1 MTMKK
6 IQTCFRLPFLVLGLL
21 SGFLVSCHDQLKEEV
36 FSFVGATNYWKT
48 EADATAGVLG
58 AYESFLSSD
67 YFGRFYF
74 ELTEM
79 PADFTTINRNDT
91 YQQLDRWDLLAN
103 HPFILQCWNIMYQQI
118 SRANGV
124 IQNVPN
130 ITMDA
135 TKQKSI
141 IAEAKFIR
149 AFDFFNIVR
158 LWGAAPMPLKV
169 VEGVSTNQLPR
180 SSVDSLYLQIEKDL
194 KEAEVDLPVTRTG
207 AEVGRVTSGAA
218 KTLLAWVYLT
228 QKKWTLAS
236 AKAQEVIASNQ
247 YRLLPKFDDVFSVS
261 NKNNAETIFSIQFD
275 GTTRG
280 HALSSYS
287 NFGGTNNP
295 YCFQGVNVYSVDPKS
310 DIWTKWDVNEYRR
323 NYTVYSSVRGKNGN
337 TITVDANFPSF
348 GKYRCPAE
356 IGINNSFINPPVL
369 RYPDALLI
377 FAEAEA
383 QAKGSPTAAA
393 YDAINQVRRRAYNLP
408 SNTPD
413 ATVDLKNLSLQ
424 EFTDAVIQE
433 RGYEFV
439 MECHRIYDLLR
450 TGTFKTKIQA
460 IGKSAPRGNLYP
472 IPQSELD
479 ANTRIGINGQNPGY

>member
-1 MTMKK
+1 MKNIK
-6 IQTCFRLPFLVLGLL
+6 TFLRILMLALVFSAGI
-21 SGFLVSCHDQLKEEV
+21 LVSCHDQLQEEV

-48 EADATAGVLG
+48 ADDANAGILG
-58 AYESFLSSD
+58 AYESFLSND

-103 HPFILQCWNIMYQQI
+103 HPFVLQGWNIMYQQI

-124 IQNVPN
+124 IQNVPK
-130 ITMDA
+130 ITMDE
-135 TKQKSI
+135 TRKKSI
-141 IAEAKFIR
+141 VAEAKFIR
-149 AFDFFNIVR
+149 AFDFFNIAR
-158 LWGAAPMPLKV
+158 LWGAAPMPLQV
-169 VEGVSTNQLPR
+169 VEGVSTTQLPR
-180 SSVDSLYLQIEKDL
+180 TSVDSLYIQIEKDL
-194 KEAEVDLPVTRTG
+194 KDAEIDLPATRTG
-207 AEVGRVTSGAA
+207 AEVGRATSGAA
-218 KTLLAWVYLT
+218 KTLLAWAYLT
-228 QKKWTLAS
+228 QKKWALAA
-236 AKAQEVIASNQ
+236 AKAQEVIAGNQ
-247 YRLLPKFDDVFSVS
+247 YKLLPKFDDVFSVA
-261 NKNNAETIFSIQFD
+261 NKNNAEIVFSIQFD

-287 NFGGTNNP
+287 NAGGTNNP

-310 DIWTKWDVNEYRR
+310 DIWTKWDKNEYRR
-323 NYTVYSSVRGKNGN
+323 NFTVYNSVRGKNGN

-356 IGINNSFINPPVL
+356 IGINNSFVNPPVL

-383 QAKGSPTAAA
+383 QAKGGPTAAA

-424 EFTDAVIQE
+424 AFTDAVIEE

-450 TGTFKTKIQA
+450 TGTFKTKIQS
-460 IGKSAPRGNLYP
+460 IGKAAPRGSIYP

-479 ANTRIGINGQNPGY
+479 ANTRIGINGQNPGW

>member
-1 MTMKK
+1 
-6 IQTCFRLPFLVLGLL
+6 
-21 SGFLVSCHDQLKEEV
+21 
-36 FSFVGATNYWKT
+36 
-48 EADATAGVLG
+48 
-58 AYESFLSSD
+58 
-67 YFGRFYF
+67 
-74 ELTEM
+74 
-79 PADFTTINRNDT
+79 
-91 YQQLDRWDLLAN
+91 
-103 HPFILQCWNIMYQQI
+103 
-118 SRANGV
+118 
-124 IQNVPN
+124 
-130 ITMDA
+130 MDA
-135 TKQKSI
+135 SKQKSI

-149 AFDFFNIVR
+149 AFDYFNIVR
-158 LWGAAPMPLKV
+158 LWGAAPMPLNV
-169 VEGVSTNQLPR
+169 VENVSTTALPR
-180 SSVDSLYLQIEKDL
+180 TSSDSLYIQIESDL
-194 KEAEVDLPVTRTG
+194 KAAEVDLPATRTG

-228 QKKWTLAS
+228 QKKWALAS

-287 NFGGTNNP
+287 NIGGTNSP

-323 NYTVYSSVRGKNGN
+323 NFTVYRTVKGKNGN
-337 TITVDANFPSF
+337 TITSDVNFPSF

-356 IGINNSFINPPVL
+356 IGINNSFVNPPVL

-383 QAKGSPTAAA
+383 QAKGGPTAAA
-393 YDAINQVRRRAYNLP
+393 YEAINQVRRRAYNLP
-408 SNTPD
+408 SNVPD

-424 EFTDAVIQE
+424 AFTDAVIEE

-450 TGTFKTKIQA
+450 TGTFKTKIQS
-460 IGKSAPRGNLYP
+460 IGKPAPRGTLFP
-472 IPQSELD
+472 IPQNEID
-479 ANTRIGINGQNPGY
+479 ANTKIGAAGQNPGY

>member
-1 MTMKK
+1 MKNIKSIFK
-6 IQTCFRLPFLVLGLL
+6 IPVLISSL
-21 SGFLVSCHDQLKEEV
+21 SMAMLISCHDQLKEEV

-48 EADATAGVLG
+48 ADDANAGVLG

-103 HPFILQCWNIMYQQI
+103 HPFVLQGWNIMYQQI
-118 SRANGV
+118 GRANGV
-124 IQNVPN
+124 IQNVPK
-130 ITMDA
+130 ITMDE
-135 TKQKSI
+135 TRKKSI

-158 LWGAAPMPLKV
+158 LWGAAPMPLQV
-169 VEGVSTNQLPR
+169 VEGVSTTQLPR
-180 SSVDSLYLQIEKDL
+180 TSVDSLYIQIEKDL

-218 KTLLAWVYLT
+218 KTLLAWAYLT
-228 QKKWTLAS
+228 QKKWSLAA

-247 YRLLPKFDDVFSVS
+247 YKLLPKFDDVFSVS
-261 NKNNAETIFSIQFD
+261 NKNNAETVFSIQFD

-280 HALSSYS
+280 HALSSFS
-287 NFGGTNNP
+287 NAGGTNNP
-295 YCFQGVNVYSVDPKS
+295 YCFQGVNVYTVDPKS
-310 DIWTKWDVNEYRR
+310 DIWTKWDKNEYRR
-323 NYTVYSSVRGKNGN
+323 NYTVYNSVKGKNGN
-337 TITVDANFPSF
+337 TINIDPNFPSF

-356 IGINNSFINPPVL
+356 IGINNSFVNPPVL

-383 QAKGSPTAAA
+383 QAKGGPTVAA

-424 EFTDAVIQE
+424 AFTDAVIEE

-450 TGTFKTKIQA
+450 TGTFKTKIQS
-460 IGKSAPRGNLYP
+460 IGKAAPRGSLFP
-472 IPQSELD
+472 IPQSEID
-479 ANTRIGINGQNPGY
+479 ANTKIGTSGQNAGW

>member
-1 MTMKK
+1 MKNIKSIFK
-6 IQTCFRLPFLVLGLL
+6 IPVLISSL
-21 SGFLVSCHDQLKEEV
+21 SMAMLISCHDQLKEEV

-48 EADATAGVLG
+48 ADDANAGVLG

-103 HPFILQCWNIMYQQI
+103 HPFVLQGWNIMYQQI
-118 SRANGV
+118 GRANGV
-124 IQNVPN
+124 IQNVPK
-130 ITMDA
+130 ITMDE
-135 TKQKSI
+135 TRKKSI

-158 LWGAAPMPLKV
+158 LWGAAPMPLQV
-169 VEGVSTNQLPR
+169 VEGVSTTQLPR
-180 SSVDSLYLQIEKDL
+180 TSVDSLYIQIEKDL

-218 KTLLAWVYLT
+218 KTLLAWAYLT
-228 QKKWTLAS
+228 QKKWSLAA

-247 YRLLPKFDDVFSVS
+247 YKLLPKFDDVFSVS
-261 NKNNAETIFSIQFD
+261 NKNNAETVFSIQFD

-287 NFGGTNNP
+287 NNGGTNNP

-310 DIWTKWDVNEYRR
+310 DIWTKWDKNEYRR
-323 NYTVYSSVRGKNGN
+323 NYTVYNSVKGKNGN
-337 TITVDANFPSF
+337 TINIDPNFPSF

-356 IGINNSFINPPVL
+356 IGINNSFVNPPVL

-383 QAKGSPTAAA
+383 QAKGGPTVAA

-424 EFTDAVIQE
+424 AFTDAVIEE

-450 TGTFKTKIQA
+450 TGTFKTKIQS
-460 IGKSAPRGNLYP
+460 IGKAAPRGSLFP
-472 IPQSELD
+472 IPQSEID
-479 ANTRIGINGQNPGY
+479 ANTKIGTSGQNAGW

>member
-1 MTMKK
+1 MKK
-6 IQTCFRLPFLVLGLL
+6 ILSYFRLHIIFLGLL
-21 SGFLVSCHDQLKEEV
+21 SSFLISCHDQLKEEV

-48 EADATAGVLG
+48 DADANAGVLG
-58 AYESFLSSD
+58 AYESFLSND

-103 HPFILQCWNIMYQQI
+103 HPFVLQGWNIMYQQI

-124 IQNVPN
+124 IQNVPSIAMN
-130 ITMDA
+130 ETR
-135 TKQKSI
+135 KKSI

-169 VEGVSTNQLPR
+169 VEGVATTQLSR
-180 SSVDSLYLQIEKDL
+180 TSADSLYIQIEKDL
-194 KEAEVDLPVTRTG
+194 REAEMDLPATRTG
-207 AEVGRVTSGAA
+207 GEIGRVTSGAA
-218 KTLLAWVYLT
+218 KTLLAWAYLT

-247 YRLLPKFDDVFSVS
+247 YKLLPKFDDVFSVT
-261 NKNNAETIFSIQFD
+261 NKNNAEIVFSIQFD
-275 GTTRG
+275 GSTRG

-287 NFGGTNNP
+287 HAGGTNNP

-310 DIWTKWDVNEYRR
+310 DIWTKWDPNEYRR
-323 NYTVYSSVRGKNGN
+323 NYTVYNSVKGRNGN
-337 TITVDANFPSF
+337 TITIDPNFPSF
-348 GKYRCPAE
+348 GKYRCPSE
-356 IGINNSFINPPVL
+356 IGINFSNINPPVL

-383 QAKGSPTAAA
+383 QAKGGPTAAA

-408 SNTPD
+408 INTPD
-413 ATVDLKNLSLQ
+413 AKVDLKDLSLNA
-424 EFTDAVIQE
+424 FTNAVIEE

-439 MECHRIYDLLR
+439 LECHRIYDLLR
-450 TGTFKTKIQA
+450 TNTFKSKIQS
-460 IGKSAPRGNLYP
+460 IGKPAPRASIYP
-472 IPQSELD
+472 IPQSEID
-479 ANTRIGINGQNPGY
+479 ANTKIGQSGQNTGW

>member
-1 MTMKK
+1 MKNRLSFVK
-6 IQTCFRLPFLVLGLL
+6 IPLLVLVFSL
-21 SGFLVSCHDQLKEEV
+21 SSLFSCNDQLQEEV

-48 EADATAGVLG
+48 ADDATAGILG
-58 AYESFLSSD
+58 AYESFLSND

-91 YQQLDRWDLLAN
+91 YQQLDRWDLLPN
-103 HPFILQCWNIMYQQI
+103 HPFVLQVWNIMYRQI
-118 SRANGV
+118 GRANGV

-130 ITMDA
+130 IEMDA
-135 TKQKSI
+135 VKKKSI
-141 IAEAKFIR
+141 VGEAKFIR
-149 AFDFFNIVR
+149 AFDYFNIVR
-158 LWGAAPMPLKV
+158 LWGAAPLQLSV
-169 VEGVSTNQLPR
+169 VEGLSSTALPR
-180 SSVDSLYLQIEKDL
+180 SSTEIIYAQIEKDL
-194 KEAEVDLPVTRTG
+194 KDAELDLPATRTG
-207 AEVGRVTSGAA
+207 AEVGRITSGAA

-228 QKKWTLAS
+228 QKKWDLAA
-236 AKAQEVIASNQ
+236 AKAKEVMSSNQ
-247 YRLLPKFDDVFSVS
+247 YKLLPKFDDVFSVS

-275 GTTRG
+275 GTVRG

-310 DIWTKWDVNEYRR
+310 DIWTSWDINEYRR
-323 NYTVYSSVRGKNGN
+323 NFTVYSSVKGKNGN

-356 IGINNSFINPPVL
+356 LGINNSFVNPPVL

-383 QAKGSPTAAA
+383 QAKGAPTAEA
-393 YDAINQVRRRAYNLP
+393 YEAINQVRRRAYNLP
-408 SNTPD
+408 SSTPAPD
-413 ATVDLKNLSLQ
+413 VDLKDLSLQ
-424 EFTDAVIQE
+424 AFTDAVIQE

-450 TGTFKTKIQA
+450 TGTFKTKIKA
-460 IGKSAPRGNLYP
+460 IGKTALRGDLYP

-479 ANTRIGINGQNPGY
+479 ANSQIESGDQNPGY

>member
-1 MTMKK
+1 MKNIK
-6 IQTCFRLPFLVLGLL
+6 LLFKLPVLIGIIAI
-21 SGFLVSCHDQLKEEV
+21 STLVSCHDQLKEEV

-48 EADATAGVLG
+48 ADDANAGVLG
-58 AYESFLSSD
+58 AYESFLSND

-103 HPFILQCWNIMYQQI
+103 HPFVLQGWNIMYQQI

-124 IQNVPN
+124 IQNVPK
-130 ITMDA
+130 ITMDE
-135 TKQKSI
+135 TRKKSI

-149 AFDFFNIVR
+149 AFDYFNIVR
-158 LWGAAPMPLKV
+158 LWGAAPMPLQV
-169 VEGVSTNQLPR
+169 VEGVSTTQLPR
-180 SSVDSLYLQIEKDL
+180 TSVDSLYIQIEKDL
-194 KEAEVDLPVTRTG
+194 KEAEVDLPATRTG

-218 KTLLAWVYLT
+218 KTLLAWAYLT
-228 QKKWTLAS
+228 QKKWPLAA

-247 YRLLPKFDDVFSVS
+247 YKLLPKFDDVFSVS
-261 NKNNAETIFSIQFD
+261 NKNNAETVFSIQFD

-280 HALSSYS
+280 HALSSFS
-287 NFGGTNNP
+287 NAGGTNNP

-310 DIWTKWDVNEYRR
+310 DIWTKWDKNEYRR
-323 NYTVYSSVRGKNGN
+323 NYTVYNSVKGRNGN
-337 TITVDANFPSF
+337 TITIDANFPSF
-348 GKYRCPAE
+348 GKYRCPSE
-356 IGINNSFINPPVL
+356 TGISFGFVNPPVL

-383 QAKGSPTAAA
+383 QAKGGPTAAA

-408 SNTPD
+408 SNIPD

-424 EFTDAVIQE
+424 AFTDAVIEE

-450 TGTFKTKIQA
+450 TGTFKTKIQS
-460 IGKSAPRGNLYP
+460 IGKAAPRGSLYP
-472 IPQSELD
+472 IPQSEID
-479 ANTRIGINGQNPGY
+479 ANTKIGTSGQNAGW